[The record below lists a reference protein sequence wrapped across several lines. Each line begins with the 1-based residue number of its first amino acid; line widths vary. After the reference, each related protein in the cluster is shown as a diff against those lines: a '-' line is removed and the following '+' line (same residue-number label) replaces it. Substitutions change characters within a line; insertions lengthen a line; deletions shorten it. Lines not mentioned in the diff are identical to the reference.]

1 MMFKLRV
8 LGLLLL
14 GLAVSLSAHAQKPQG
29 YAVIASIQGNVEVKS
44 RAGAWSAARGGESV
58 GQGDAVRT
66 GGGSWA
72 MLDIYEGDKRL
83 ASVEIRQL
91 SELRLTLLNPDKF
104 ILLDLALG
112 EAMIKSERLNGGKA
126 KFEVKTPTSFIE
138 VVGKATFSVT
148 VDRLE

>member
-44 RAGAWSAARGGESV
+44 RAGAWSAAKGGESV

-66 GGGSWA
+66 KGDSWA
-72 MLDIYEGDKRL
+72 MLDIYEGERRI
-83 ASVEIRQL
+83 ASVELKQS
-91 SELRLTLLNPDKF
+91 SELRATLLDPDKSV
-104 ILLDLALG
+104 LLDLALG
-112 EAMIKSERLNGGKA
+112 EVMIKSERSIGDKA
-126 KFEVKTPTSFIE
+126 KFEVKTLTSSVE
-138 VVGKATFSVT
+138 VVGKAVFSVA
-148 VDRLE
+148 VEKLE